1 MTSIIFKAL
10 LDSVRF
16 DKKKGEVKIQLICAS
31 HVSLDTLT
39 TIAPTDEP
47 IKVTLES
54 AQTKIEV
61 FPIAPEVGDPITLE
75 GEAAAP
81 LLKDA
86 AEKLRTKQPFKATSE
101 SPKEFKEDRKRAEE
115 GLQDDT
121 AEAKAE
127 E

>member
-1 MTSIIFKAL
+1 MTSITFKAL

-54 AQTKIEV
+54 AQTKIEG
-61 FPIAPEVGDPITLE
+61 FPIVPDAEEPKFFKSDEAVELK
-75 GEAAAP
+75 GEEAEK

-86 AEKLRTKQPFKATSE
+86 AEKLRTKQPQ
-101 SPKEFKEDRKRAEE
+101 EDA
-115 GLQDDT
+115 
-121 AEAKAE
+121 AEARE
-127 E
+127 EE

>member
-1 MTSIIFKAL
+1 MTSITFKAL

-54 AQTKIEV
+54 AQTKIEG
-61 FPIAPEVGDPITLE
+61 FPIVPEVGDPVTRE
-75 GEAAAP
+75 EKEA

-86 AEKLRTKQPFKATSE
+86 AEKLRNVQPFKATR
-101 SPKEFKEDRKRAEE
+101 SPTEVHGEDMKRAA
-115 GLQDDT
+115 GLL
-121 AEAKAE
+121 
-127 E
+127 

>member
-54 AQTKIEV
+54 AQTKIEG

-86 AEKLRTKQPFKATSE
+86 AEKLRTKQPQ
-101 SPKEFKEDRKRAEE
+101 EDA
-115 GLQDDT
+115 
-121 AEAKAE
+121 AEARE
-127 E
+127 EE

>member
-39 TIAPTDEP
+39 TIAPL

-54 AQTKIEV
+54 AQTNIEG

-86 AEKLRTKQPFKATSE
+86 AEKLRTKQPQ
-101 SPKEFKEDRKRAEE
+101 EDA
-115 GLQDDT
+115 
-121 AEAKAE
+121 AEARE